1 VVVVKMP
8 APDAKPGAGGTTGA
22 TGDKSLAQL
31 TKVIAMLPKVS
42 GAWGSGHLMSGK
54 VFSAL
59 LTDDGR
65 LVVGA
70 VTPEGLYAA
79 LAAR

>member
-1 VVVVKMP
+1 
-8 APDAKPGAGGTTGA
+8 
-22 TGDKSLAQL
+22 
-31 TKVIAMLPKVS
+31 
-42 GAWGSGHLMSGK
+42 

-70 VTPEGLYAA
+70 VTPGGLYAA